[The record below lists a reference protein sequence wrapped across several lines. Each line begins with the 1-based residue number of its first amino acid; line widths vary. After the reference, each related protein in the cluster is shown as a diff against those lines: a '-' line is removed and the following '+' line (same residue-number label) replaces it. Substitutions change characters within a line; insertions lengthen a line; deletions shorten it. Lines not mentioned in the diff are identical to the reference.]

1 MNNYLS
7 IFFSFCRVGALTF
20 GGGLAMLPIVEKEFS
35 SSGKELLSKEDIAD
49 DYAMAQCAPGVIA
62 VNTSILLGNRLG
74 GTVGGIIA
82 ALGVTFPSIIV
93 ILIIASVLN
102 NLMSLPVVAM
112 ALAGVRAGVC
122 ALVLRTVMNLATKSV
137 VDKITLL
144 LFFVG
149 FFCLTYLDVS
159 PVVPVIVGA
168 VVGIISKKAGE
179 NR

>member
-1 MNNYLS
+1 MQNYLN

-35 SSGKELLSKEDIAD
+35 SQGAERLSKEDIAD
-49 DYAMAQCAPGVIA
+49 DYALAQCAPGVIA

-102 NLMSLPVVAM
+102 NLMSLPVIVI
-112 ALAGVRAGVC
+112 C
-122 ALVLRTVMNLATKSV
+122 CLR
-137 VDKITLL
+137 
-144 LFFVG
+144 
-149 FFCLTYLDVS
+149 
-159 PVVPVIVGA
+159 
-168 VVGIISKKAGE
+168 
-179 NR
+179 

>member
-1 MNNYLS
+1 MQNYLN

-35 SSGKELLSKEDIAD
+35 SQGAERLSKEDIAD
-49 DYAMAQCAPGVIA
+49 DYALAQCAPGVIA

-102 NLMSLPVVAM
+102 NLMSLPVIVM

-122 ALVLRTVMNLATKSV
+122 ALVLRTVMGLSTKSV
-137 VDKITLL
+137 VDKVTLVLFL
-144 LFFVG
+144 LAFLG
-149 FFCLTYLDVS
+149 LTYMDVS
-159 PVVPVIVGA
+159 PVIPVIIGGA
-168 VVGIISKKAGE
+168 VGVISKKAGE
-179 NR
+179 KK